1 MHADGIKRMVLILL
15 SLWKK
20 HPLTTNPVSI
30 LITVNERFLF
40 IFEGVGLT
48 NFISTNINN
57 FAECDLCRS
66 REFWIEK
73 YANI

>member
-1 MHADGIKRMVLILL
+1 MKD
-15 SLWKK
+15 
-20 HPLTTNPVSI
+20 
-30 LITVNERFLF
+30 FFF
-40 IFEGVGLT
+40 IFGGGGLT

-73 YANI
+73 YANL